1 MGLYILETKGL
12 VSFRYRA
19 LEQLVDTLESEELC
33 VFLPDRSV
41 VASDLFFP
49 VKPSY
54 SVERKMFIK
63 VKLPWNVMIPA
74 EAMDPNGLMI
84 QRAVLIRLLDAFASK
99 KATKDLGYFIALK
112 NLEEIGEGRIKET
125 TGEIVFPVVFSGI
138 TFKMFKGEIVHGVV
152 RQVHKS
158 GVFLRCGPCENVYL
172 SQYKMPG
179 YDYVVQGNPLFM
191 NQNMSRIQ
199 IGSTV
204 RVIVL
209 DIQWKE
215 AEKEFIALASLEG
228 NNLGP
233 F

>member
-1 MGLYILETKGL
+1 MGVLRPIILERKIF
-12 VSFRYRA
+12 VSFWIQRTVGRYSRKRR
-19 LEQLVDTLESEELC
+19 TLCL
-33 VFLPDRSV
+33 LPDRSS
-41 VASDLFFP
+41 VACDLLFP
-49 VKPSY
+49 GKS
-54 SVERKMFIK
+54 RRKKMFIK

-112 NLEEIGEGRIKET
+112 NLEEVGEGRIRET

-152 RQVHKS
+152 HKVHKS

-179 YDYVVQGNPLFM
+179 YDYVAQGNPLFM
-191 NQNMSRIQ
+191 NHDMSRIQ

>member
-112 NLEEIGEGRIKET
+112 NLEEIGEGRIRET
-125 TGEIVFPVVFSGI
+125 TGQIVFPVVFS
-138 TFKMFKGEIVHGVV
+138 E
-152 RQVHKS
+152 S
-158 GVFLRCGPCENVYL
+158 PSRC
-172 SQYKMPG
+172 SKARS
-179 YDYVVQGNPLFM
+179 FM
-191 NQNMSRIQ
+191 VWFARCTSPV
-199 IGSTV
+199 S
-204 RVIVL
+204 
-209 DIQWKE
+209 
-215 AEKEFIALASLEG
+215 S
-228 NNLGP
+228 
-233 F
+233 

>member
-1 MGLYILETKGL
+1 
-12 VSFRYRA
+12 
-19 LEQLVDTLESEELC
+19 
-33 VFLPDRSV
+33 
-41 VASDLFFP
+41 
-49 VKPSY
+49 
-54 SVERKMFIK
+54 MFIK
-63 VKLPWNVMIPA
+63 VKLPSNVMIPA

-112 NLEEIGEGRIKET
+112 NLEEIGEGRIRET
-125 TGEIVFPVVFSGI
+125 TGEIIFPVVFSGI

-179 YDYVVQGNPLFM
+179 YDYIVEGNPLFM

-204 RVIVL
+204 RFIVL